1 MLLYLLMLLKA
12 RLNWRIKQLTKSLF
26 LLLQVW
32 FQNRRM
38 KDKRQRMAIAW
49 PLTAVYNDP
58 LFAASIL
65 QAAASTVNYPPPTA
79 MYPPHFRYTP
89 YPSHP
94 FGVHPSVPMPNP
106 NLLHHQNMAFAS
118 NHSGLP
124 NGLAPNLPHHH
135 GLNINLNFGDM
146 PYQPLHQK
154 ISPTDSHRSE
164 ISQSPPTNDS
174 LLLIPSTKLTTHHHQ
189 TQIQSDK
196 PKLFKPYK
204 SES

>member
-1 MLLYLLMLLKA
+1 
-12 RLNWRIKQLTKSLF
+12 
-26 LLLQVW
+26 
-32 FQNRRM
+32 M

-49 PLTAVYNDP
+49 PLSAVYNDP

-65 QAAASTVNYPPPTA
+65 QAAASTVHYPPPSA
-79 MYPPHFRYTP
+79 MYPPHFRYAP
-89 YPSHP
+89 YPTHP
-94 FGVHPSVPMPNP
+94 FGVHSTVPMSNP
-106 NLLHHQNMAFAS
+106 SLLHHQSMAFNS
-118 NHSGLP
+118 NPSSLP
-124 NGLAPNLPHHH
+124 SGLAPNLPHHQ

-164 ISQSPPTNDS
+164 ISQSPPTNDG
-174 LLLIPSTKLTTHHHQ
+174 LLLIPATKLAAHHQ
-189 TQIQSDK
+189 TQIQCEK